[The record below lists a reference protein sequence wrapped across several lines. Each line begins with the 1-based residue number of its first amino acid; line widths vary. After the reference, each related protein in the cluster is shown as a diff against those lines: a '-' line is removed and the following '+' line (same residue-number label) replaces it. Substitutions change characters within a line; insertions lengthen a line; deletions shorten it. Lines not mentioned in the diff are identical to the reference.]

1 MNGRK
6 KKKAAV
12 DPNLGPTEE
21 SLGPAETRDCIPGPG
36 DAGGAHH
43 DEPVA

>member
-1 MNGRK
+1 MEER

-21 SLGPAETRDCIPGPG
+21 SLGPAETRDCIPSPG
-36 DAGGAHH
+36 GAAGGAHH